1 MQQLEKDPQQCRQLR
16 QNDEI
21 IRAQIK
27 KLADDE
33 ARARNDLELLQAEIL
48 KMIDELENLRK
59 IQAGQTIISATNNI
73 SNSADASTNNDV
85 ADKIAVLEKRISD
98 GEIKIGVAKSQIRQ
112 IQDNKIMFENSLAAN
127 SEKMRE
133 LNCVT

>member
-1 MQQLEKDPQQCRQLR
+1 MQLLEKDPQQCRQLR

-33 ARARNDLELLQAEIL
+33 SRARNDLELLQAEML

-59 IQAGQTIISATNNI
+59 IQAGAVFASAGRSLVSSAGGII
-73 SNSADASTNNDV
+73 ASDV

-98 GEIKIGVAKSQIRQ
+98 GEIKIGMAKSQIRQ

-133 LNCVT
+133 LNCVI